1 MSEQSST
8 TPDSNDAEVA
18 ISAAEAVLTE
28 HAASLSIAVPRWE
41 RLVRAMYSA
50 GILDVVGRGW
60 VTFDS
65 DGFQFA
71 DLSHDQIEKLICILE
86 RYEVGGVRS
95 SAHPGATEL
104 PLDLTPTPPTRPST
118 TLADTHHVGAA
129 R

>member
-1 MSEQSST
+1 MSQHSSST
-8 TPDSNDAEVA
+8 PDPDHEAAA

-28 HAASLSIAVPRWE
+28 HAAALSIAVPRWK

-60 VTFDS
+60 VSYDEE
-65 DGFQFA
+65 GFEFG
-71 DLSHDQIEKLICILE
+71 DLSYDQIEKLICIFE

-95 SAHPGATEL
+95 AAWPGAAEL
-104 PLDLTPTPPTRPST
+104 PLDAAPTPPTRPST
-118 TLADTHHVGAA
+118 TLADAHHVGAA